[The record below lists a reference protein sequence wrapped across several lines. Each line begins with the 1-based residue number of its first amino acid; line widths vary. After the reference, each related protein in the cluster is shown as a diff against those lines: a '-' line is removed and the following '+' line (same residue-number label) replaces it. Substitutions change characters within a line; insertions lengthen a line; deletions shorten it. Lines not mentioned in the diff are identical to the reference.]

1 VWPPYTGH
9 SNKNLISFHTKNI
22 PCSDQNQTGG
32 QVHACWTES
41 EQNPKQALTVW
52 MQLPTCLKKTTE
64 HENGL
69 SQLSNAP
76 KNLFIAFLECKANEE
91 LAYVLLH
98 SFFCYTSQVLIW
110 KSNMWQQ
117 VTPHSSTELIS
128 SQSQIQQTWT
138 IEPRLKKGVLN
149 TIAPTNV
156 KGQAHLSWAYT
167 LIKAPPAFQPITKRY
182 CRTKTGRVKWA
193 AYWGIPAQQHK
204 NSSNQSKYL
213 HHQQSQSSA
222 CSVLPVLIRNSGFL

>member
-1 VWPPYTGH
+1 MPVEQSLNKIQNRLWLYECSCRHVW
-9 SNKNLISFHTKNI
+9 
-22 PCSDQNQTGG
+22 
-32 QVHACWTES
+32 
-41 EQNPKQALTVW
+41 
-52 MQLPTCLKKTTE
+52 KKPQSMRMVYP
-64 HENGL
+64 NWAML
-69 SQLSNAP
+69 Q
-76 KNLFIAFLECKANEE
+76 KNLFNAFLECKVNEE

-110 KSNMWQQ
+110 TSSMWQQ

-138 IEPRLKKGVLN
+138 IEPRLKKGMLN

-182 CRTKTGRVKWA
+182 CRTKTGWVKWA
-193 AYWGIPAQQHK
+193 PYWGIPAQHK

-222 CSVLPVLIRNSGFL
+222 CSVLPVLIRNSRFL